1 MARKALYKH
10 ATQVYTNSY
19 PDDGSSPVGSNEWI
33 ADPDAQGM
41 LGFTP
46 ANATR
51 TISSGVVTP
60 TDSVHIIAAESGTSD
75 DLDKLATTN
84 TNEYDLI
91 YLFADTGDT
100 ITLKNTSSPSAAG
113 QIKTVSDAD
122 ETLSTTKPSILI
134 RKGNFWYGYGGGS
147 VGAGS
152 ITTAKLA
159 NDAVDGTKIADDAI
173 NSEHYVDASI
183 DTAHIADDQ
192 VTQAKIAAGA
202 VGTTE
207 LADNGVTGAKIAL
220 GSDATGDIMYY
231 NGTDYVRLAKG
242 SANQVLQMGGSNIP
256 EWGEVAA
263 TEIAA
268 GAVGTS
274 ELAADAV
281 DGTKIADDAINSE
294 HYVDG
299 SIDTAHIADDQVTL
313 AKMAGLARGKI
324 IYGDASGNPAALTVG
339 SNGQVLKSDG
349 TDISWGASGGGNPTA
364 DVNYSGVYDVQ
375 DLQKLYFEVQ
385 SSSFDTDSTHN
396 EDRTG
401 EKQLYIRTIDSNNEG
416 LFVKLKKNGS
426 SQFVQVG

>member
-10 ATQVYTNSY
+10 ATQVDTTAY
-19 PDDGSSPVGSNEWI
+19 PDDGSSPVGSNEWN

-41 LGFTP
+41 LGFSP
-46 ANATR
+46 ANVTR

-60 TDSVHIIAAESGTSD
+60 TDSIHIIAAESGTSD
-75 DLDKLATTN
+75 DLDKLAIAN
-84 TNEYDLI
+84 TNQYDLI

-100 ITLKNTSSPSAAG
+100 ITLKNTSSPSADG

-134 RKGNFWYGYGGGS
+134 RKGNYWYGYGGGS

-159 NDAVDGTKIADDAI
+159 DDAVTSAKIGDNAVNGTHIAMTSDAVGDILYYDGT
-173 NSEHYVDASI
+173 NY
-183 DTAHIADDQ
+183 T
-192 VTQAKIAAGA
+192 
-202 VGTTE
+202 
-207 LADNGVTGAKIAL
+207 
-220 GSDATGDIMYY
+220 
-231 NGTDYVRLAKG
+231 RLAKG

-256 EWGEVAA
+256 EWGAVAA

-294 HYVDG
+294 HYTDG

-324 IYGDASGNPAALTVG
+324 IYGDASGNPAALTIG
-339 SNGQVLKSDG
+339 TNGQALKSDG
-349 TDISWGASGGGNPTA
+349 TDLVWGSAGGGATIVHTYTNTNNTSYAGTA
-364 DVNYSGVYDVQ
+364 
-375 DLQKLYFEVQ
+375 
-385 SSSFDTDSTHN
+385 SSFSTVGVG
-396 EDRTG
+396 DRDIFI
-401 EKQLYIRTIDSNNEG
+401 KKIDANNEG
-416 LFVKLKKNGS
+416 VFTKIWKNGS
-426 SQFVQVG
+426 AVEVQIA

>member
-10 ATQVYTNSY
+10 ATQVDTTAY
-19 PDDGSSPVGSNEWI
+19 PDDGSSPVGSNEWN

-60 TDSVHIIAAESGTSD
+60 TDSVHVIAAESGTSD
-75 DLDKLATTN
+75 DLDKLAIAN
-84 TNEYDLI
+84 TSEYDLI

-100 ITLKNTSSPSAAG
+100 ITLKNTSSPSADG

-134 RKGNFWYGYGGGS
+134 RKGAHWYGYGGGS

-207 LADNGVTGAKIAL
+207 LA
-220 GSDATGDIMYY
+220 
-231 NGTDYVRLAKG
+231 
-242 SANQVLQMGGSNIP
+242 
-256 EWGEVAA
+256 
-263 TEIAA
+263 
-268 GAVGTS
+268 
-274 ELAADAV
+274 ADAV

-294 HYVDG
+294 HYTDG
-299 SIDTAHIADDQVTL
+299 SIDTAHIADDQVTQAKIAAGAVGSTELADDGVTL

-324 IYGDASGNPAALTVG
+324 IYGDASGNPAALTIG
-339 SNGQVLKSDG
+339 TNGQALKSDG
-349 TDISWGASGGGNPTA
+349 TDLVWGTAGGGNPTS

-375 DLQKLYFEVQ
+375 DLQKLYLEVQ